1 MRFGFVKVA
10 AAVPAVKVAD
20 CKFNAQ
26 QTEKQIVIADGK
38 GIQIIV
44 FPELNLTGYS
54 CGDLFA
60 QSLLLEQAELALMQI
75 VNNTRQLDIISIV
88 GMPVVVN
95 STLMNCAV
103 VFQKGKI
110 LGIVPKTY
118 LPNYKEFYEKRWF
131 TSAVA
136 HPDSMNVRLCGQVV
150 PMGTNL
156 LFDTPD
162 VCFGI
167 ELCEDV

>member
-136 HPDSMNVRLCGQVV
+136 SSGFHECTFVWSGGADGYKPVVRYAGCMLRNRAV
-150 PMGTNL
+150 
-156 LFDTPD
+156 
-162 VCFGI
+162 
-167 ELCEDV
+167 